1 MFFRRVGLSQKEL
14 LLFCTTMKE
23 IAPKYFNGKILRF
36 LPKSTKKKKT
46 KHNKRKIVAKMLG
59 IFYNKPSFQ

>member
-23 IAPKYFNGKILRF
+23 IIPKCFDGKIIRLF
-36 LPKSTKKKKT
+36 YSNPQKKKT
-46 KHNKRKIVAKMLG
+46 KHNKRKIVAKTLG